1 MGTAVVKFSEGEGA
15 DPSWGVL
22 RGAVIHP
29 LQGHYASHREIMEQY
44 FSNRAGFDA
53 AVEERS
59 LPCAEVTWHS
69 PISNDV
75 QLYCQGLNYADH
87 REESGL
93 SDAHDEENLIF
104 MKAPSSICGPND
116 TILRPA
122 GCKLLDYEIELALVM
137 KKGVPAPVSIAEAD
151 LPDYVGGLVL
161 CNDVSARDIMFGSP
175 MLQWFRGKSQR
186 TFCPMGPVLYLM
198 DKADFSKLY
207 SLQLTLKLNGE
218 VRQSASTDL
227 LIHRPAATL
236 EELAGF
242 ASFNAG
248 DCLLTGT
255 PGGVLAVGNLK
266 AALAVLLNFKNDP
279 KRRRKFTEAQL
290 AQSKFLEPGDELE
303 LSICS
308 ADGSIDLGVQRN
320 RIADAPAGE

>member
-1 MGTAVVKFSEGEGA
+1 MGTAVVNFSEASGDSA
-15 DPSWGVL
+15 SWGVL
-22 RGAVIHP
+22 RGDVIHP
-29 LQGHYASHREIMEQY
+29 LRVPVASHRELMDLY
-44 FSNRAGFDA
+44 FSDRGAFDA

-59 LPCAEVTWHS
+59 LSSDGVTLNS
-69 PISNDV
+69 PISTDV

-87 REESGL
+87 RQESGL

-104 MKAPSSICGPND
+104 MKAASSICGPND

-122 GCKLLDYEIELALVM
+122 GCKLLDYEVELALVM
-137 KKGVPAPVSIAEAD
+137 KKGATAPASITEAD
-151 LPDYVGGLVL
+151 LPEYVGGLVL

-207 SLQLTLKLNGE
+207 ALQLTLKLNGE

-236 EELAGF
+236 EELSGF
-242 ASFNAG
+242 ASFNPG

-255 PGGVLAVGNLK
+255 PGGVLAAGNLK
-266 AALAVLLNFKNDP
+266 AALAVVLNLKNDA

-290 AQSKFLEPGDELE
+290 GQSKFLEPGDELE
-303 LSICS
+303 LSIRA

-320 RIADAPAGE
+320 RIADA